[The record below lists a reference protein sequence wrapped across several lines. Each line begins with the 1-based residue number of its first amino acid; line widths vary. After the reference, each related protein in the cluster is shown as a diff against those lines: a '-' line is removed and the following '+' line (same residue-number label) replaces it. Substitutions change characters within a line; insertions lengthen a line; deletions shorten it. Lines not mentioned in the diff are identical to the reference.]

1 VAILGKFIGTAGPA
15 LLATNLKNSIV
26 LGVSMIPRA
35 EIAMIIIQQGH
46 ALGEE
51 IIASEVYAGM
61 VLVSA
66 VTCVI
71 SPLILHKL
79 LKYWPQKQIE

>member
-1 VAILGKFIGTAGPA
+1 MIAV
-15 LLATNLKNSIV
+15 KNSIM

-46 ALGEE
+46 ALGKRVVS
-51 IIASEVYAGM
+51 SEVYSGTA
-61 VLVSA
+61 LVSA

-71 SPLILHKL
+71 SPLSLHRRLKL
-79 LKYWPQKQIE
+79 WPQKQIR